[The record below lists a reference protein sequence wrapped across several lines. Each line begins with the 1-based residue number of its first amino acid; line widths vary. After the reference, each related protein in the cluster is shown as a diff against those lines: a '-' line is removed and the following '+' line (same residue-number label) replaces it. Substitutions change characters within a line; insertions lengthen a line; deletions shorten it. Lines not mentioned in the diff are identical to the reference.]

1 VIELTVLA
9 VIGLG
14 LFLLALTVLGLV
26 IRAAFWVVL
35 LPLRLIFG
43 LLLLPL
49 LLVKAV
55 LGGLLFV
62 VAGPLIVFASIVAV
76 IILAGIFAVP
86 LAPVL
91 LLLFAA
97 WMIGRGRRP
106 ALSAGPEPPRLLSS

>member
-9 VIGLG
+9 VVGLG

-26 IRAAFWVVL
+26 IRVAFWVVL

-62 VAGPLIVFASIVAV
+62 VAGPLIAFATIVAA

-91 LLLFAA
+91 LLLFAL
-97 WMIGRGRRP
+97 WMINRSRRP

>member
-1 VIELTVLA
+1 MIELTVLA
-9 VIGLG
+9 VVGLG

-26 IRAAFWVVL
+26 IRVAFWVVL

-62 VAGPLIVFASIVAV
+62 VAGPLIAFASIVAA

-91 LLLFAA
+91 LLLFAL
-97 WMIGRGRRP
+97 WMIGRARRP